1 MKTKNIRHHH
11 KLRQIKKRQQD
22 LLYTPCWNDFEPM
35 HEVIKTKGFKMRI
48 TTPTLCSCWLCGN
61 PRKFYKNSKLGKTL
75 QELKAINDDCFGH
88 LDCLI
93 GELDDHIA

>member
-1 MKTKNIRHHH
+1 MKTKNIRRHH
-11 KLRQIKKRQQD
+11 KLRQIKKRQKD
-22 LLYTPCWNDFEPM
+22 RLYVCSYEPNGDFL
-35 HEVIKTKGFKMRI
+35 HGVGFKKRVI
-48 TTPTLCSCWLCGN
+48 TPTLCSCWLCGN

-75 QELKAINDDCFGH
+75 QELKAINDDCFSH